1 MSDLDNALAKTVLV
15 RDNFG
20 RSWLEGRN
28 SHIRVRVAMYGV
40 LLLLVVLGALRGVLS
55 QQWQDERQLDIEILQ
70 SVAEQRVTAQRLELA
85 LDRHDGAVRRAGE
98 TMRERSLMRERDS
111 GDHRPRQRRQYS
123 SHFALYA
130 ESRDA
135 RLRWT

>member
-1 MSDLDNALAKTVLV
+1 VSDLDNALAKTVLV

-70 SVAEQRVTAQRLELA
+70 SVAEQRLTAQLLGLSVEAVQNGRGEDALLASMQRLRKEAAA
-85 LDRHDGAVRRAGE
+85 LDG
-98 TMRERSLMRERDS
+98 LL
-111 GDHRPRQRRQYS
+111 
-123 SHFALYA
+123 LYA
-130 ESRDA
+130 GPPYTVGFGRRGNCA
-135 RLRWT
+135 C